1 MPNPN
6 SSILIADSKLAPAC
20 PPPPRP
26 KDAIPGIMNKNKQT
40 GSCW

>member
-20 PPPPRP
+20 PPPRP